1 MVKYFFHKYI
11 GFILFAAMLIIG
23 LNTYKNYGV
32 SWDEG
37 DQRHLGL
44 TTYNYLVHGQDSI
57 KYCNNKIYG
66 VAFELPLVIVEKV
79 FNLTDSRDIFLM
91 RHLLTHLFFLL
102 GAFAFFLL
110 IDYLYR
116 DKLLA
121 SIGFLLLT
129 VNPLIYAHSFFNS
142 KDIPFL
148 SMFVICFLVTAVA
161 FKKNNL
167 KWYVLLGIAC
177 GLLMNMRIMG
187 VLLIGCIW
195 IFFTLDYIA
204 SRHDK
209 VVKGKILRHL
219 LIFTCTAFGLL
230 LITWPYL
237 YSNPGQNF
245 IDAFKQLSKWSWD
258 GDVLFWGTTYN
269 SKHLPAYYAISWFSI
284 SNPII
289 YLLLGFFGIFYFIV
303 EFIKTP
309 RQFIFDKIARNHFL
323 FIFCFVEPLLAIL
336 AFHSV
341 IFDAWRHLYFIY
353 PPFILIGIFGLNY
366 IFQTKVKW
374 PVLIV
379 LIAGIGYTGIYMIS
393 NFPNENVYFNKF
405 VKREPE
411 YLRKNFELDYWGNS
425 YKQALEYILDHDTS
439 GAIKVYVVGL
449 AGEENAWLLKP
460 EAKKRICFTDH
471 DSEATYIASFY
482 RNHPGNYSFQQKEV
496 YSIKVLNSTIMSVF
510 KLK

>member
-1 MVKYFFHKYI
+1 
-11 GFILFAAMLIIG
+11 
-23 LNTYKNYGV
+23 
-32 SWDEG
+32 
-37 DQRHLGL
+37 
-44 TTYNYLVHGQDSI
+44 
-57 KYCNNKIYG
+57 
-66 VAFELPLVIVEKV
+66 
-79 FNLTDSRDIFLM
+79 
-91 RHLLTHLFFLL
+91 
-102 GAFAFFLL
+102 
-110 IDYLYR
+110 
-116 DKLLA
+116 
-121 SIGFLLLT
+121 
-129 VNPLIYAHSFFNS
+129 
-142 KDIPFL
+142 
-148 SMFVICFLVTAVA
+148 
-161 FKKNNL
+161 
-167 KWYVLLGIAC
+167 
-177 GLLMNMRIMG
+177 
-187 VLLIGCIW
+187 
-195 IFFTLDYIA
+195 
-204 SRHDK
+204 
-209 VVKGKILRHL
+209 
-219 LIFTCTAFGLL
+219 
-230 LITWPYL
+230 
-237 YSNPGQNF
+237 
-245 IDAFKQLSKWSWD
+245 
-258 GDVLFWGTTYN
+258 
-269 SKHLPAYYAISWFSI
+269 
-284 SNPII
+284 
-289 YLLLGFFGIFYFIV
+289 
-303 EFIKTP
+303 
-309 RQFIFDKIARNHFL
+309 
-323 FIFCFVEPLLAIL
+323 LLAIL